1 MENEQLLKKV
11 IETVEDNSDAH
22 IIASLKN
29 GQVALS
35 MRGKDSDLSHMI
47 EGIGASYI
55 KSVLDDDEIDS
66 ISDELDKLLDDLGL
80 GDFDEEAN

>member
-11 IETVEDNSDAH
+11 IDTVEENSDAH

-35 MRGKDSDLSHMI
+35 MGGKDSDLSHMI

-55 KSVLDDDEIDS
+55 NSVLGDVDGNTV
-66 ISDELDKLLDDLGL
+66 SDELDKLLDDLGL